1 MSIHALEAPPA
12 PTSRRLRDTSS
23 PQLLCTL
30 GPASMEA
37 GVIRRLDECGASL
50 FRVNLSH
57 TQVRD
62 LPAIVQTIRD
72 ATDVPICLDTEG
84 AQIRTGNL
92 VTGSIDLHDN
102 TVVRVHHLPVPGDD
116 WNFNLYPRGVAR
128 ALAPGDFLSI
138 DFNSAL
144 VQVVEVDEDGVL
156 MRVLQGG
163 LVGQN
168 KGVSVEREIQIPS
181 LTDKDREALELGV
194 RLGIRHVALSFARTG
209 EDVRELRELAG
220 ADAHVISKIETL
232 AGLAN
237 LEEIAAE
244 SDALLID
251 RGDLSRQ
258 VAIEH
263 LPETQKRIIK
273 RARAVGTRVYVATN
287 LLESMVSQPTPTR
300 AEVNDIHTTLSDG
313 ADGLVLAAETAIG
326 RYPVRCA
333 SMVRKMIHVF
343 ERGTTDDDR
352 PPAEISLLCEPHG
365 GSLVLQQA
373 GPADLAALDS
383 VRRIVVTRRDLMD
396 CEQFGV
402 GTYSPLT
409 GFMDR
414 ETLTSV
420 LTSCRLPEGDVWTL
434 PILLAVDPA
443 HVTGPD
449 GSTPGERVALTDDE
463 GVVRA
468 LLDVTEAFVFDL
480 DDLAEGMFGTT
491 DHRHPGVARCQASGN
506 HFLAGRIT
514 LVEPLESLRRPYLL
528 TPTQTRFIFDRL
540 GWSRVVGFHT
550 RNPAHR
556 GHEEIQLRALESTGA
571 DGIYISPV
579 ASPEKPGDFLPEP
592 VLLSYQTLLAFG
604 HYPPRK
610 VVLGSLF
617 TWSRYA
623 GPREAAFT
631 ALCRKNLGCS
641 HFIIGR
647 DHTGVGDF
655 YGPEANRE
663 IFARYGDDIGIE
675 PVFFDPI
682 GYNESTDSHETSR
695 GQDLKPI
702 SGSQVRQALRDGKR
716 LPNWFMRDLVQE
728 VLIAEVNSGRPVF
741 RE

>member
-1 MSIHALEAPPA
+1 MSIDRLAPRPA
-12 PTSRRLRDTSS
+12 PTSTRLSDGSS

-30 GPASMEA
+30 GPASLDA
-37 GVIRRLDECGASL
+37 AVIRRLDECGASL

-57 TQVRD
+57 TKVKD
-62 LPAIVQTIRD
+62 LRAIIQTIRD

-84 AQIRTGNL
+84 AQIRTGNM
-92 VTGSIDLHDN
+92 VDGSITLHGN
-102 TVVRVHHLPVPGDD
+102 TVVRVHHMSVPGDD
-116 WNFNLYPRGVAR
+116 WNFNLYPRGVTR

-144 VQVVEVDEDGVL
+144 GQVVEVDEDGVM

-168 KGVSVEREIQIPS
+168 KGVSVEREIEIPS
-181 LTDKDREALELGV
+181 LTDKDRQAIELGV
-194 RLGIRHVALSFARTG
+194 ELDIRHVALSFARTG
-209 EDVRELRELAG
+209 DDVRELRKLAG
-220 ADAHVISKIETL
+220 PNAHVISKIETL
-232 AGLAN
+232 AGIAN
-237 LEEIAAE
+237 LEWIAAE

-258 VAIEH
+258 VPIEH
-263 LPETQKRIIK
+263 LPETQKRIIT
-273 RARAVGTRVYVATN
+273 RARAVGSSVYVATN

-300 AEVNDIHTTLSDG
+300 AEVNDIHNTLRDG

-333 SMVRKMIHVF
+333 SMVRKMIDVY
-343 ERGTTDDDR
+343 ERGTIDDHHPLADV
-352 PPAEISLLCEPHG
+352 SLLAEPHG
-365 GSLVLQQA
+365 GTLVLQHA
-373 GPADLAALDS
+373 GPDDLAGLEAL
-383 VRRIVVTRRDLMD
+383 RRIAVTRRDLMD
-396 CEQFGV
+396 CEQLSV

-420 LTSCRLPEGDVWTL
+420 LSTYRLPHGEVWTL
-434 PILLAVDPA
+434 PILLAVDPT
-443 HVTGPD
+443 HVTGPAAV
-449 GSTPGERVALTDDE
+449 TAGERVALTDDDD
-463 GVVRA
+463 VVRA
-468 LLDVTEAFVFDL
+468 LLDVTEAFEFDH
-480 DDLAEGMFGTT
+480 DELARGMFGTT
-491 DHRHPGVARCQASGN
+491 DARHPGVARCRDSGT
-506 HFLAGRIT
+506 HFLAGRVT
-514 LVEPLESLRRPYLL
+514 LVEPLESLQRPYLL

-550 RNPAHR
+550 RNAAHR

-579 ASPEKPGDFLPEP
+579 ASPENPGDFLPAP
-592 VLLSYQTLLAFG
+592 ILLSYQTLLAFG
-604 HYPPRK
+604 HYPRRK

-641 HFIIGR
+641 HFIMGR

-655 YGPEANRE
+655 YGPDANRE
-663 IFARYGDDIGIE
+663 IFARFGDEIGIE

-682 GYNESTDSHETSR
+682 GFNESTRRHETSR
-695 GQDLKPI
+695 GQTLRQI
-702 SGSQVRQALRDGKR
+702 SGSQVRQALRDGDR

-728 VLIAEVNSGRPVF
+728 VLVAEVDSGRPVF
-741 RE
+741 RS